1 MRAGA
6 WAAMNQATNP
16 SELPV
21 RMQKAVTDKGLDSL
35 LNQARQADPLKE
47 PPPPESPRS

>member
-1 MRAGA
+1 MCAGA
-6 WAAMNQATNP
+6 WTAL
-16 SELPV
+16 SEAVTLAELCSYV
-21 RMQKAVTDKGLDSL
+21 KKAVTDKGLDSL